1 MKKVRPSRNPSNDGS
16 SVSVVPQNCQLGL
29 YQSRAAF
36 MADLNQIRENS
47 LTYNGPRSKITHTAE
62 EMILIGVKALDEV
75 GGAGGWGF
83 LLLTTDLCCFQEA
96 ELIVRLESK
105 LGDDRGSSLGP
116 TPSPAAS
123 SSTHD
128 TSTDYYV
135 SSQSQGNDPVRGV
148 ASEYEEVDVERWEEG
163 GVGEEGRGG
172 VDLLLEDLQ
181 ASSNSEDESS
191 EDGD

>member
-1 MKKVRPSRNPSNDGS
+1 MRWV
-16 SVSVVPQNCQLGL
+16 
-29 YQSRAAF
+29 
-36 MADLNQIRENS
+36 
-47 LTYNGPRSKITHTAE
+47 GP
-62 EMILIGVKALDEV
+62 V
-75 GGAGGWGF
+75 GGAAHCN
-83 LLLTTDLCCFQEA
+83 DLCCFQEA

-135 SSQSQGNDPVRGV
+135 SSQSQGSNDPVRGV

-163 GVGEEGRGG
+163 GVEEEGRDQG
-172 VDLLLEDLQ
+172 VDILLEDLQ

-191 EDGD
+191 EVGD